1 MNTPSYKFL
10 LRIHANFCF
19 LRACDESYILALVA
33 CMVTERKQLDRR
45 WLWIGAVVILI
56 LVYFGARSLT
66 RDRLPVRAAQV
77 SQEPLAST
85 ISTNGIVEPVH
96 HIEIHAPI
104 PALVKAVYVQAGDVV
119 PAGKL
124 LMQLDDI
131 DARAKLASADSA
143 VKAAQATWN
152 AVTQNGTL
160 EQRQAATGELHA
172 TSWSGTRRNGIWMHW

>member
-1 MNTPSYKFL
+1 
-10 LRIHANFCF
+10 
-19 LRACDESYILALVA
+19 
-33 CMVTERKQLDRR
+33 MVTERKQLDRK

-96 HIEIHAPI
+96 PIEIHAPI
-104 PALVKAVYVQAGDVV
+104 PALVKAVYVQTGDVV

-131 DARAKLASADSA
+131 DARAKAG
-143 VKAAQATWN
+143 KC
-152 AVTQNGTL
+152 
-160 EQRQAATGELHA
+160 
-172 TSWSGTRRNGIWMHW
+172 